1 MIGSNGTTSDHGSQ
15 HAPNMLRVSPDDRR
29 AIRLGWTPLL
39 RNKLREILVKLR
51 GKRIYGQGMIGADA
65 AAVREGFD
73 ALASNG
79 FDTYNLPQVWVE
91 SRQIPTVIDGRVPAR
106 HALVLDLGCG
116 PGTSTRVLSY
126 FADPTWT
133 ILGFDLTER
142 SILMARQRATNN
154 AFKNRRGDVI
164 RPEFYCQDIAEPL
177 LRDGRP
183 LADASADLAM
193 SGGVVGL
200 YMKPERVER
209 LADELKRVLKPGAIA
224 ALDCGPSVPRKV
236 LARIMEARGF
246 EPLGRAVSFVI
257 EPRPK
262 LVYRR
267 PGTAVMAAEVPIV
280 SVVAGAMAGVAATN
294 GRGSGR

>member
-1 MIGSNGTTSDHGSQ
+1 MIGSTSTSSGDE
-15 HAPNMLRVSPDDRR
+15 PNVLRVSRDDRR
-29 AIRLGWTPLL
+29 AVRLGWAPLL
-39 RNKLREILVKLR
+39 RNKLREIVVKMR
-51 GKRIYGQGMIGADA
+51 GKRIHGQGMIGADA
-65 AAVREGFD
+65 ATVREGFD
-73 ALASNG
+73 ALAGKG

-91 SRQIPTVIDGRVPAR
+91 SRQIPQVIDGRVPAR
-106 HALVLDLGCG
+106 HAVVLDLGCG

-126 FADPTWT
+126 FADPTWM

-142 SILMARQRATNN
+142 SIAMARELATGGV
-154 AFKNRRGDVI
+154 FKNRHGEVI
-164 RPEFYCQDIAEPL
+164 RPEFYCQDISEPL

-183 LADASADLAM
+183 LADASADLAI

-224 ALDCGPSVPRKV
+224 ALDCGPSVPRNV
-236 LARIMEARGF
+236 LAGIMEARGF

-267 PGTAVMAAEVPIV
+267 PGTAVEAAEVPIV
-280 SVVAGAMAGVAATN
+280 NVVAGAMAGVAATS
-294 GRGSGR
+294 GQGSVR